1 MLKEV
6 ANEVIEYML
15 DYRREPFRI
24 GKEKL
29 KPLVDRFCRE
39 RGIALVAVSTIG
51 RIIKY
56 LKERGLLRGEEVKKL
71 SYYGKTG
78 RFIER
83 EKRRRKRKR
92 YRGGRRG
99 LQPGD
104 LVQMDA
110 IVYFLDGIRR
120 YVLVANDV
128 ASRFG
133 FAFEEQSFIE

>member
-1 MLKEV
+1 M
-6 ANEVIEYML
+6 
-15 DYRREPFRI
+15 
-24 GKEKL
+24 
-29 KPLVDRFCRE
+29 
-39 RGIALVAVSTIG
+39 
-51 RIIKY
+51 
-56 LKERGLLRGEEVKKL
+56 KKL

-110 IVYFLDGIRR
+110 IVYF
-120 YVLVANDV
+120 
-128 ASRFG
+128 FG
-133 FAFEEQSFIE
+133 WD

>member
-1 MLKEV
+1 M
-6 ANEVIEYML
+6 
-15 DYRREPFRI
+15 
-24 GKEKL
+24 
-29 KPLVDRFCRE
+29 
-39 RGIALVAVSTIG
+39 
-51 RIIKY
+51 
-56 LKERGLLRGEEVKKL
+56 KKL

-83 EKRRRKRKR
+83 ERRKR

-120 YVLVANDV
+120 YVLVAKDV

-133 FAFEEQSFIE
+133 FAYEE